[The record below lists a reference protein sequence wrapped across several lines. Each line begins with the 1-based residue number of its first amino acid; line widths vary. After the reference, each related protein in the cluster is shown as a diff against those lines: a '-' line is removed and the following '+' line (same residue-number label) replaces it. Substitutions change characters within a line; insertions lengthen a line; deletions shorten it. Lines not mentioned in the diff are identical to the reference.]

1 MAGRVQVEREAERA
15 IGQDLRPYL
24 AIPSVAAQRRGI
36 AEATAF
42 VERLL
47 QGLGAEVKVFSD
59 HGNPLVYGRIEGRRP
74 ETLMF
79 YDHYDVQPEEP
90 LDLWTSPP
98 FELSERDGLLIARGV
113 ADNKGLNSSL
123 ETSAN
128 LL

>member
-47 QGLGAEVKVFSD
+47 QGLGADVKVFSD
-59 HGNPLVYGRIEGRRP
+59 HGNRSVRPTQNYPKVALTLTSCFIGAGFTVARWPLP
-74 ETLMF
+74 EP
-79 YDHYDVQPEEP
+79 D
-90 LDLWTSPP
+90 PP
-98 FELSERDGLLIARGV
+98 QADAVELTAYV
-113 ADNKGLNSSL
+113 AKLVAALRSRSCVV
-123 ETSAN
+123 
-128 LL
+128 